1 MFRSVCS
8 LLLCAALL
16 SACSNSTPQAS
27 GSKTA
32 SESAP
37 TKPSPRKLRDPCSLI
52 TQAEISA
59 AMQIQFDA
67 GNSSKMPPEFL
78 GAIGTPLNCTYKSGN
93 QQVTLLIY
101 QGTRPYDTQKGLSGF
116 QKTLQPVAGVGDS
129 AFWDTAS
136 TSLWVQRGDVG
147 LTLQFDRIDKASS
160 DSGKEL
166 LLKALSR
173 AQNVDPQ

>member
-1 MFRSVCS
+1 M
-8 LLLCAALL
+8 LCAALL
-16 SACSNSTPQAS
+16 SACINSTTPAS
-27 GSKTA
+27 DSNTA

-37 TKPSPRKLRDPCSLI
+37 TTSSPKKLPDPCSLI
-52 TQAEISA
+52 TQAEVNA
-59 AMQIQFDA
+59 ATQIQFEA

-78 GAIGTPLNCTYKSGN
+78 GAIGTPLNCSYKSGN

-116 QKTLQPVAGVGDS
+116 QKTLQPVTGFGDN

-136 TSLWVQRGDVG
+136 TSLWAQRGDVG

-160 DSGKEL
+160 DIGKEL

-173 AQNVDPQ
+173 AQNF

>member
-1 MFRSVCS
+1 MFRSACS
-8 LLLCAALL
+8 VLCAVIL
-16 SACSNSTPQAS
+16 SACSNSTPPAS
-27 GSKTA
+27 DSKTA

-37 TKPSPRKLRDPCSLI
+37 TTPSPKKLPDPCSLI
-52 TQAEISA
+52 TQAEVNA
-59 AMQIQFDA
+59 AMQIQFEA

-78 GAIGTPLNCTYKSGN
+78 GAIGTPLNCSYKSGN
-93 QQVTLLIY
+93 QQVTFLIY

-116 QKTLQPVAGVGDS
+116 QKKLQPVAGIGDS

>member
-1 MFRSVCS
+1 MFRSACS
-8 LLLCAALL
+8 VLLCAVLL
-16 SACSNSTPQAS
+16 SACSNSTPPAS
-27 GSKTA
+27 DSKTE
-32 SESAP
+32 SESP
-37 TKPSPRKLRDPCSLI
+37 TTPSPKKLPDPCSLI
-52 TQAEISA
+52 TQAEVNA
-59 AMQIQFDA
+59 ATQLQFEA

-78 GAIGTPLNCTYKSGN
+78 GAIGTPLNCSYKSGN
-93 QQVTLLIY
+93 QQVTFLIY

-173 AQNVDPQ
+173 AQNF